1 VVKRRPN
8 PLSRLPTSRRVRRLA
23 ETPPGFRHRTPHFG
37 VFSSSACYFTFRTLG
52 NAMLSIALA
61 LFGCIL
67 AFICTQLAIV
77 GRLLT
82 IAGDVIPLVGDPVA
96 FVGGPVAAV
105 ELVVPP
111 HE

>member
-1 VVKRRPN
+1 VVRC
-8 PLSRLPTSRRVRRLA
+8 LA
-23 ETPPGFRHRTPHFG
+23 GSSETPPGFGHRTPHFG
-37 VFSSSACYFTFRTLG
+37 VFPASACYFTFRTLG
-52 NAMLSIALA
+52 NAILSIALA
-61 LFGCIL
+61 LFGRIL

-82 IAGDVIPLVGDPVA
+82 LAGDPVALVGDPVS

-105 ELVVPP
+105 ELIVPP